1 MCVRKKA
8 PGRIICLQFVRADGQ
23 FFMMLFN
30 TQWRGETKTGC
41 AVVVGQDGGRGGGC
55 LEPQTSWLQRPS
67 LGYALVC
74 LRAET
79 GVNLSCDL
87 CSALCATLTWR

>member
-1 MCVRKKA
+1 M
-8 PGRIICLQFVRADGQ
+8 RADGQ

-30 TQWRGETKTGC
+30 PQWRGETKTGC
-41 AVVVGQDGGRGGGC
+41 AVVVVVGVKGGGGGGC
-55 LEPQTSWLQRPS
+55 LELQTSWLQRPS

-79 GVNLSCDL
+79 GVNLSMRSLL
-87 CSALCATLTWR
+87 CTHLEVNKCFMAKSK